1 MGRASRSLLTAA
13 CCLCALPIQAQTR
26 KPPAKASRSPASSA
40 ARLFKVEVEQDGKPV
55 PIRDHEALLHRAP
68 FALLLTLPDASD
80 VFVSASFE
88 PATYEVARSGGP
100 FGRDDFRSA
109 ISGAEGP
116 ANAGYDIFVRAPD
129 RPILSVWSCGLG
141 RFDQVTTAGA
151 GCRGRRTI
159 EKVFT
164 SEPVPVDR
172 LLRRPLHLVFL
183 RGSVND
189 AGVEKELGRE
199 WLKLYLDTV
208 TDTMRTATETRLK
221 TVFDGHK
228 PAAERTAALQ
238 TLAAMGPDA
247 IASLD
252 AIAFDAAVKAR
263 EAAAVADLRAILSA
277 ESAYASVNGGLY
289 DGPPCLVEPQRCR
302 PKFTGKPFLQAA
314 TLETRNGYKREFQ
327 PGTAASRN
335 EIRKA
340 NASATALKDFVLAA
354 WPEVFG
360 ETGYRA
366 FCADSSGRICSAEG
380 ATAPVKLGRCAT
392 ECESLP

>member
-1 MGRASRSLLTAA
+1 MGRASRSLVTAA
-13 CCLCALPIQAQTR
+13 CCVCALPVQAQAR
-26 KPPAKASRSPASSA
+26 KPPARASRPAASSA
-40 ARLFKVEVEQDGKPV
+40 ARVFKVEVEQDGKPV
-55 PIRDHEALLHRAP
+55 PIRDHEALLRRAP

-88 PATYEVARSGGP
+88 PATYDVARSGAP
-100 FGRDDFRSA
+100 FGKEDFRSA

-116 ANAGYDIFVRAPD
+116 ANAGNDIFVRGPD
-129 RPILSVWSCGLG
+129 RPILSVWSCSLG
-141 RFDQVTTAGA
+141 RFDQLTTVGA

-164 SEPVPVDR
+164 SEPVPLDR

-183 RGSVND
+183 RGTVNE

-199 WLKLYLDTV
+199 WLTLYLDTV
-208 TDTMRTATETRLK
+208 PDAMRAATETQLK
-221 TVFDGHK
+221 AVFDGHK
-228 PAAERTAALQ
+228 PTAERAAALQ
-238 TLAAMGPDA
+238 ALAAMGPDA
-247 IASLD
+247 ITSLD
-252 AIAFDAAVKAR
+252 VIAFDAAVRAR

-314 TLETRNGYKREFQ
+314 TLQTRNGYKREFQ
-327 PGTAASRN
+327 PGTAASRD

-354 WPEVFG
+354 WPEMFG

-366 FCADSSGRICSAEG
+366 FCADSSGRICSVEG
-380 ATAPVKLGRCAT
+380 ATAPVKFGRCTT
-392 ECESLP
+392 ECAPLP